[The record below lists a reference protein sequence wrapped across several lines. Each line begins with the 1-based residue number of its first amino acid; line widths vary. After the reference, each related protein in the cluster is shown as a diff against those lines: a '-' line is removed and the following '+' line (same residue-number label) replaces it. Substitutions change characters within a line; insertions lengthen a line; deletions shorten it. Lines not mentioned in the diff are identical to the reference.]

1 MISQSTEDYLKAIYQ
16 LGADGEIV
24 TTSAL
29 AEALHVSAASATN
42 MIKKLAAMKLA
53 RHSPYRGVELTKAGE
68 TIALEVIRHHRLVET
83 FLAESLGVPWD
94 RVHVE
99 AEKIEHV
106 LSEELEDRIASYLG
120 EPSEDPHGDP
130 IPSKAGIVAEPPHAS
145 LADVAAGRSAVIR
158 RVSDQNPEH
167 LRHFS
172 DLGLVPNASV
182 DVVHR
187 EPFGGPL
194 RVRVGSG
201 AEQTLDSILARESW
215 VDSPRGRR
223 KKPKRKSTSI
233 KRPGTA
239 RAAKRPVKLGGTKWK

>member
-16 LGADGEIV
+16 LGADGETV

-29 AEALHVSAASATN
+29 AEALHISAASATN
-42 MIKKLAAMKLA
+42 MIKKLAAMKLV
-53 RHSPYRGVELTKAGE
+53 RHSPYRDVELTKAGE
-68 TIALEVIRHHRLVET
+68 KIALEVLRHHRLVET
-83 FLAESLGVPWD
+83 FLAEALGVPWD

-130 IPSKAGIVAEPPHAS
+130 IPTKAGVVIQPEHAS
-145 LADVAAGRSAVIR
+145 LADIAEGHSAIVHRIAKQ
-158 RVSDQNPEH
+158 DPEH

-182 DVVHR
+182 NVVRR
-187 EPFGGPL
+187 EPFEGPL
-194 RVRVGSG
+194 RVRVASG
-201 AEQTLDSILARESW
+201 EEHVIDSNLAKDVW
-215 VDSPRGRR
+215 VIASSDVETKKTKQATRRRR
-223 KKPKRKSTSI
+223 KLQRH
-233 KRPGTA
+233 
-239 RAAKRPVKLGGTKWK
+239 